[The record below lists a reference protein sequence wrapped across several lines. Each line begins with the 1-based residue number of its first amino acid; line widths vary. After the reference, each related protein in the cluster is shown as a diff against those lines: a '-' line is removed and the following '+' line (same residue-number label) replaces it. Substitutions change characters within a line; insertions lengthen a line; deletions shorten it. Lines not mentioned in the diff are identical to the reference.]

1 MLCFFF
7 RMKKNLAENP
17 IRALRKLQV
26 VIKIFNETQP
36 GFIFGLKLIIIS
48 AAIISNFV
56 CIRYIQKNLL
66 LGFNGFF
73 CAAHVESTFI
83 SQFDHAFSIPLLVD
97 HVGKLV
103 LLKAFKD
110 GCCSRHERAIV
121 KRQLRSVP
129 VLVIKV
135 GRFDYLE
142 RESTP
147 LFLDYVVNRTSS
159 LLVMFN

>member
-56 CIRYIQKNLL
+56 CIRYIQSNLL
-66 LGFNGFF
+66 LGF
-73 CAAHVESTFI
+73 
-83 SQFDHAFSIPLLVD
+83 
-97 HVGKLV
+97 
-103 LLKAFKD
+103 
-110 GCCSRHERAIV
+110 
-121 KRQLRSVP
+121 
-129 VLVIKV
+129 
-135 GRFDYLE
+135 YW
-142 RESTP
+142 
-147 LFLDYVVNRTSS
+147 LFLAIHAEPTSI
-159 LLVMFN
+159 